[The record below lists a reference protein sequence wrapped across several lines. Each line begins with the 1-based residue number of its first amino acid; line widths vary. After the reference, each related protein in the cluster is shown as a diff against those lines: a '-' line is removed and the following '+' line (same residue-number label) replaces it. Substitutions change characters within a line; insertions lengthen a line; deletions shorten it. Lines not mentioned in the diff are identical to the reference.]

1 MKFLLLKSKR
11 LLAIASGII
20 FAGLLVVTF
29 SEKMTMELAEAH
41 QTENITDSVLSV
53 TEVNIHENMN
63 VAEVE
68 VEEDLGYIPDADQ
81 VERIRVYLANRKSPL
96 ADYALEFVK
105 AADHYGIDYRL
116 VASISVIESGGG
128 KHCFKPYNAWGWGKK
143 GFDNWTDGIWT
154 VSKGLAKYYQNG
166 LTTPKLIS
174 TYYCP
179 SNATNWGNKVQ
190 FVMNEIAK

>member
-11 LLAIASGII
+11 LLAIATGII
-20 FAGLLVVTF
+20 FAGVLVVTF

-41 QTENITDSVLSV
+41 QTENITESVLSV
-53 TEVNIHENMN
+53 TEVNVNEDMN
-63 VAEVE
+63 IAEVE
-68 VEEDLGYIPDADQ
+68 KEPGYIPDAEK
-81 VERIRVYLANRKSPL
+81 VERVRVYLANRKSPL

-105 AADHYGIDYRL
+105 ASDFYGIDYRL
-116 VASISVIESGGG
+116 VASISIMESGGG

-143 GFDNWTDGIWT
+143 GFANWTDGIWT

-174 TYYCP
+174 KFYCP
-179 SNATNWGNKVQ
+179 SNAVNWANKVQ